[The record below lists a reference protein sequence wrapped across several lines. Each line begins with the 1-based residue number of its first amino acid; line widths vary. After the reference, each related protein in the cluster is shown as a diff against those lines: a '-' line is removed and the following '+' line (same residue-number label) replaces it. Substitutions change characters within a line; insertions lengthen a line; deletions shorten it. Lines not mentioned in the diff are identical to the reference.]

1 MQYQVKYC
9 KDCGEPISDTYHNTL
24 GSHNAMQYCPKHRK
38 EHIRAS
44 KAKWAKNHR
53 EEERIRR
60 QKVRWGKEDAREDEL
75 HLYRKKDE
83 QLKQQEKIIE
93 NDKKIIKKQEQYID
107 AMHDQYAQLRA
118 KNNSNAKDE

>member
-24 GSHNAMQYCPKHRK
+24 GSHNAMQYCPKHKK

-44 KAKWAKNHR
+44 KAEWARNHR
-53 EEERIRR
+53 EEERMRK
-60 QKVRWGKEDAREDEL
+60 QKIRWGAEEAKENEKQ
-75 HLYRKKDE
+75 LYRLKDK
-83 QLKQQEKIIE
+83 QLKQQQQIIE

-107 AMHDQYAQLRA
+107 AMHNMYAEIRA
-118 KNNSNAKDE
+118 KK